1 MKSLLFFEIL
11 FRDRCYL
18 SMTSLRWDLGCC
30 KRENDYWENTE
41 IKKIN
46 EQYYCIFTMVKIDVI
61 KRQLS
66 NLTLVSSLYVQCINL
81 NFKRVIIIII
91 VDMNASGRMNW
102 WFWFDNNHYKR
113 NIKIN
118 IQQIIKIHQ
127 ILNNRHIFNST
138 CLTLSKV
145 DWMRTASV
153 CINTFELM

>member
-1 MKSLLFFEIL
+1 MLSFNDKSEMRPWMLVEREWLLGKYWDKKNQRTIIL
-11 FRDRCYL
+11 HFYH
-18 SMTSLRWDLGCC
+18 
-30 KRENDYWENTE
+30 
-41 IKKIN
+41 
-46 EQYYCIFTMVKIDVI
+46 VKIDVI

-102 WFWFDNNHYKR
+102 WFWFDNICYKH

-127 ILNNRHIFNST
+127 ILNNRHNYSST

>member
-1 MKSLLFFEIL
+1 MKSLLFIL
-11 FRDRCYL
+11 FWDRCYI
-18 SMTSLRWDLGCC
+18 SMTSLRWDLGCW
-30 KRENDYWENTE
+30 KRKNDCWENTE
-41 IKKIN
+41 IIKSANNNIA
-46 EQYYCIFTMVKIDVI
+46 FLPWLTSSID
-61 KRQLS
+61 S
-66 NLTLVSSLYVQCINL
+66 LVSSLYVQCINL
-81 NFKRVIIIII
+81 NFKRVIIIIT

-102 WFWFDNNHYKR
+102 WFWFDNICYKH

-127 ILNNRHIFNST
+127 ILNNFNST